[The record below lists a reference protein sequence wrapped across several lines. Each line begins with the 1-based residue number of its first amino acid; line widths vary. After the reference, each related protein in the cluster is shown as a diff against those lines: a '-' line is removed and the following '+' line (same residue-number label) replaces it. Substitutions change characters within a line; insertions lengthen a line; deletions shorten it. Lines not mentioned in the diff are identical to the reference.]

1 MLLIHLWWFEYAGAS
16 KLHYQEAVLEQ
27 EWPCWRKCATVGVGN
42 ETLLLTTWGSVFQ
55 QPSDED
61 VELSATPAPCLP
73 GCCHARTLRIMG
85 LTSEPV
91 TQPQL
96 NVILIRIAVIMVSVL
111 SSKTLSKT
119 GGKESF
125 DWDVK

>member
-1 MLLIHLWWFEYAGAS
+1 
-16 KLHYQEAVLEQ
+16 
-27 EWPCWRKCATVGVGN
+27 
-42 ETLLLTTWGSVFQ
+42 
-55 QPSDED
+55 
-61 VELSATPAPCLP
+61 
-73 GCCHARTLRIMG
+73 MG

>member
-1 MLLIHLWWFEYAGAS
+1 MLWVVYAAQGVA
-16 KLHYQEAVLEQ
+16 LLEGVAQLEQ
-27 EWPCWRKCATVGVGN
+27 VWPCWSRYVTVGMGF
-42 ETLLLTTWGSVFQ
+42 ETLILAAWKSVFQ
-55 QPSDED
+55 KPSDED